1 MPEVGPQAIETESD
15 GGPIVPSPKIRPMV
29 REAVTAF
36 DDLPHFE
43 AAIDELLS
51 NGFDRAELSLIARD
65 SVVSEKLGHLYRRVE
80 EVEDSEDVPRKA
92 FVSEEAVAEGEGAL
106 LGGLMYIPAVIA
118 GGAVVASGGA
128 LLAALGAAGIAA
140 GAGGVVGA
148 MLAEWLGQD
157 HADYIRHQIDRGGLL
172 LWVNLR
178 DREHEI
184 RATQIL
190 KKHSKQSVHVHAIP
204 A

>member
-1 MPEVGPQAIETESD
+1 MASTAKPL
-15 GGPIVPSPKIRPMV
+15 V

-36 DDLPHFE
+36 DNLEDFE
-43 AAIDELLS
+43 AAVDELLS

-65 SVVSEKLGHLYRRVE
+65 DAVAEKLGHIYRRAE
-80 EVEDSEDVPRKA
+80 EVEDDSDVPRKA

-106 LGGLMYIPAVIA
+106 VGALMYVPAVIA

-128 LLAALGAAGIAA
+128 LVAALGTAGLAA

-148 MLAEWLGQD
+148 MLAEWLGEN
-157 HADYIRHQIDRGGLL
+157 HADYIRRQLDRGGLL

-178 DREHEI
+178 DAAHEAA
-184 RATQIL
+184 ATAIL
-190 KKHSKQSVHVHAIP
+190 KKHSRQPVHVHSLP